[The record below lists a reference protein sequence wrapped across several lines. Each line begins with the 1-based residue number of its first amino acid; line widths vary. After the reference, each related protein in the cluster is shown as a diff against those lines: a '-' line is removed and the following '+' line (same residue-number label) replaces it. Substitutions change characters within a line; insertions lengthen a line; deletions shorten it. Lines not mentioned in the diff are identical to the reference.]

1 MVKCRKN
8 RLGYIMASEIIK
20 EIVNKNAIPPI
31 VGVPLLCLC
40 SLTIGLS
47 AILALTNILLTYHVK
62 NIVAHNVTKKRIN
75 ISVLF
80 ILPHNK

>member
-1 MVKCRKN
+1 MKQ
-8 RLGYIMASEIIK
+8 
-20 EIVNKNAIPPI
+20 IVNKNAIPPI

-47 AILALTNILLTYHVK
+47 AILAFNNILLIYHVK
-62 NIVAHNVTKKRIN
+62 NIVAHNVIKKRIN

-80 ILPHNK
+80 IIPHYIIFYYFNIFIDNSI